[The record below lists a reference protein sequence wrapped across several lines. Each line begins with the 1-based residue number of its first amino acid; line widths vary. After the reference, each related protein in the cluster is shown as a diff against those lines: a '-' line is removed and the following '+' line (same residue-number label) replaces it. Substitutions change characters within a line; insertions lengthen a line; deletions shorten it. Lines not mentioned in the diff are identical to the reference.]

1 MQTVPIKSRKPLS
14 ILPVLQRMQNVTW
27 PQAFMRSIGTA
38 AIGAT
43 AAALLRI
50 GPAAAPDILTAA
62 LLVLTVAI
70 LLLRKVG
77 PFPLVLGGAIAGTL
91 CRTLGWGQLARLK
104 P

>member
-1 MQTVPIKSRKPLS
+1 MQIVQIKSRKPLS

-27 PQAFMRSIGTA
+27 LHAFMP
-38 AIGAT
+38 AIGPAVIGALAVARLRMGPVAAPDLL
-43 AAALLRI
+43 AAALL
-50 GPAAAPDILTAA
+50 T
-62 LLVLTVAI
+62 LTVTI

-91 CRTLGWGQLARLK
+91 CRTLGWGQPARLK